1 MAPIISYSAVPFEN
15 QSHLLG
21 ELGILVLVNKVVI
34 YAVAIQII
42 LLTYTFILLTRTRS
56 KP

>member
-21 ELGILVLVNKVVI
+21 ELGILVNKVVI

>member
-34 YAVAIQII
+34 YAVAMQII

-56 KP
+56 KR